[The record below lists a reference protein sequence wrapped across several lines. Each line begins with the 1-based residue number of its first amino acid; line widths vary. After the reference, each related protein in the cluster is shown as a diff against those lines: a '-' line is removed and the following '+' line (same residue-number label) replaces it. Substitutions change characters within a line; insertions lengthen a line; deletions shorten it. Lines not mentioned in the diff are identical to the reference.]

1 MFIFLLFPLI
11 LFVVRKFYLNK
22 FKSGN
27 NVCVLVL
34 GDIGRSPRMQYHA
47 ISFAREGF
55 TVDVIGY
62 PGSSPIRE
70 ISENARIQIHYLRLP
85 PELRNSTNWILLLS
99 CYRFPHDPFYI
110 IYVLICFSTFLYL
123 FIDFYNNCIL
133 VIISELPRFF
143 CYIIKV
149 IWQTADLLWLL
160 LRKRLSDSVIT
171 QNPPAI
177 PTIPICWFYCVLTE
191 AQFTIDWHNYAHSIM
206 ALNLG
211 ENHILV
217 RLSKNIEIIFGCRAK
232 NNFCVSKAMKED
244 LEKKWTIQ

>member
-1 MFIFLLFPLI
+1 MLMLIVLLFPLI

-99 CYRFPHDPFYI
+99 FYRFPHDPFYI
-110 IYVLICFSTFLYL
+110 IYVLICFSIFLYL
-123 FIDFYNNCIL
+123 FIDFYKIA
-133 VIISELPRFF
+133 F
-143 CYIIKV
+143 
-149 IWQTADLLWLL
+149 LL
-160 LRKRLSDSVIT
+160 LF
-171 QNPPAI
+171 QNCHVFFV
-177 PTIPICWFYCVLTE
+177 T
-191 AQFTIDWHNYAHSIM
+191 
-206 ALNLG
+206 
-211 ENHILV
+211 
-217 RLSKNIEIIFGCRAK
+217 
-232 NNFCVSKAMKED
+232 
-244 LEKKWTIQ
+244 